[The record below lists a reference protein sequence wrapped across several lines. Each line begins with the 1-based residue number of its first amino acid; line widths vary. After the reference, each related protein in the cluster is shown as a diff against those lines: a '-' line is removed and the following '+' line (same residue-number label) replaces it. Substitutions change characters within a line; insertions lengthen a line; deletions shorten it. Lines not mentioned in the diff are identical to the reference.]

1 MLESALMLLKK
12 INSLGYEAYI
22 VGGFPRNKYLNINS
36 DDIDICTNAKSNFF
50 IDNFNVIKDNS
61 RFGSVT
67 IEYNNYNYEITTYRK
82 DIYKGDR
89 FPDIIF
95 VDTLLEDLL
104 RRDFTINTLC
114 IDLNN
119 NYVDLINARK
129 DIDLKII
136 KTIND
141 ADISLKEDP
150 LRIVRAIRFSINLDF
165 KIDEDLKKSIVN
177 NKNLINDISN
187 NRLEIEL
194 NKINKNDKYY
204 KLIEEL
210 DLTKYLK

>member
-50 IDNFNVIKDNS
+50 IENFNVIKDNS

-89 FPDIIF
+89 FPNIIF

-165 KIDEDLKKSIVN
+165 KIDEALKKSIVN
-177 NKNLINDISN
+177 NKNLINNISN

>member
-67 IEYNNYNYEITTYRK
+67 IEYNNYKYEITTYRK

-89 FPDIIF
+89 FPNIIF

>member
-67 IEYNNYNYEITTYRK
+67 IEYNNYKYEITTYRK

-136 KTIND
+136 KTINA

-150 LRIVRAIRFSINLDF
+150 LRIVRAIRFSVNLDF
-165 KIDEDLKKSIVN
+165 KIDEALKKSIVN
-177 NKNLINDISN
+177 NKNLINNISN

>member
-36 DDIDICTNAKSNFF
+36 DDIDICTNARSNFF
-50 IDNFNVIKDNS
+50 INNFNVIKDNS

-89 FPDIIF
+89 FPNIIF

-165 KIDEDLKKSIVN
+165 KIDEALKKSIVN
-177 NKNLINDISN
+177 NKNLINNISN

-194 NKINKNDKYY
+194 NKINKNNKYY

>member
-36 DDIDICTNAKSNFF
+36 DDIDICTNARSNFF
-50 IDNFNVIKDNS
+50 INNFNVIKDNS

-89 FPDIIF
+89 FPNIIF

-165 KIDEDLKKSIVN
+165 KIDEALKKSIVN
-177 NKNLINDISN
+177 NKNLINNISN